1 MVRVVLRVA
10 TRYENLDKLISAAN
24 ADGRVNVFY
33 STPAQYVA
41 AKQKETDVVWP
52 LFDGNNADFF
62 PCVADRISRSKAM
75 LKLIGGPSIDG
86 LRNEPVGC
94 ACDSVTHSYAD
105 GEHQFWTGYFTSR
118 PALKRCAALPVCP

>member
-10 TRYENLDKLISAAN
+10 TRYENLDKLISAVN

-86 LRNEPVGC
+86 LRNR
-94 ACDSVTHSYAD
+94 SVVLTATPTANTNSGRA
-105 GEHQFWTGYFTSR
+105 TSR
-118 PALKRCAALPVCP
+118 RARHSSGALPVCP

>member
-1 MVRVVLRVA
+1 MVPAVPRVA
-10 TRYENLDKLISAAN
+10 TRYENLDKLISAVN

-62 PCVADRISRSKAM
+62 PCVAYRISRSKAT
-75 LKLIGGPSIDG
+75 LKLIRG
-86 LRNEPVGC
+86 RRAAE
-94 ACDSVTHSYAD
+94 SVVLTATPTASTNSGRATSHRALHSSGA
-105 GEHQFWTGYFTSR
+105 
-118 PALKRCAALPVCP
+118 P